1 MGKFLSMINNINPK
15 KDSDGFLL
23 DPTHWNISIAK
34 IIADEFSMELEIEH
48 WIIIEYIRKYFEQYQ
63 KVPELRHLLKSF
75 KEKYG
80 EEKSS
85 RKYIYKL
92 FPYGDGQQA
101 CKIAGMRQPK
111 KLWLDM

>member
-48 WIIIEYIRKYFEQYQ
+48 WIII
-63 KVPELRHLLKSF
+63 
-75 KEKYG
+75 
-80 EEKSS
+80 
-85 RKYIYKL
+85 
-92 FPYGDGQQA
+92 PY
-101 CKIAGMRQPK
+101 CR
-111 KLWLDM
+111 L